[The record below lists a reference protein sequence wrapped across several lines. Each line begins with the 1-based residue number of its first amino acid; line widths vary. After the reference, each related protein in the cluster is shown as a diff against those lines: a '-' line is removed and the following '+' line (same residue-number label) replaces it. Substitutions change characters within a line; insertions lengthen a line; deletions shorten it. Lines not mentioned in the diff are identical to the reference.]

1 MKSFPD
7 QSNPWRTHETRLSY
21 ENPWIKVT
29 ESDVTTPGGSPG
41 IYGVVHF
48 KNRAIG
54 VIPVDAEGNTWLV
67 GQYRYALSTYEW
79 EIPEGGCPIEES
91 PLEAA
96 TRELREETGII
107 ADSYELLADNIALSN
122 SVSNERATIFV
133 ARDLTFT
140 ESAPEDTEEL
150 AIQKLP
156 LSKAIAM
163 ALDGTITDS
172 VSVIGLLKLAV
183 EERISPTR

>member
-1 MKSFPD
+1 MKSSPD
-7 QSNPWRTHETRLSY
+7 QSNPWKTHETRLAY
-21 ENPWIKVT
+21 ENPWIRVT

-54 VIPVDAEGNTWLV
+54 VIPVDADGNTWLV

-79 EIPEGGCPIEES
+79 EIPEGGCPEG
-91 PLEAA
+91 EAPVA
-96 TRELREETGII
+96 TAERELREETGIV
-107 ADSYELLADNIALSN
+107 AASYELLADNIALSN
-122 SVSNERATIFV
+122 SVSDERATIYV

-140 ESAPEDTEEL
+140 ESSPEDTEEL
-150 AIQKLP
+150 AVRKLP
-156 LSKAIAM
+156 LREAIEM

-172 VSVIGLLKLAV
+172 VSVIGLLKMAV
-183 EERISPTR
+183 TM